1 MIKQITPYLYFEGNA
16 EEALDFY
23 KRIFGGEKSDVMRYG
38 DTEIQISEE
47 YKDKIL
53 HGRLEHESFSLFFSD
68 TFEGQKLIK
77 GSNVSL
83 TLEFDGEEAIDRVY
97 KALSEGGNVY
107 MELQKTFWNA
117 KYGKVSDKFG
127 VIWELNYQY

>member
-16 EEALDFY
+16 EEALSFY
-23 KRIFGGEKSDVMRYG
+23 KEIFGGEESNFMRYG
-38 DTEIQISEE
+38 DTQAPTSEE
-47 YKDKIL
+47 YKDKVL
-53 HGRLEHESFSLFFSD
+53 HAELVHKSFKLYFSD
-68 TFEGQKLIK
+68 TFEDQKLVK

-83 TLEFDGEEAIDRVY
+83 TLEFDTEEDIDKAY
-97 KALSEGGNVY
+97 KALLEGGEVF

-117 KYGKVSDKFG
+117 KYGKLTDRFG